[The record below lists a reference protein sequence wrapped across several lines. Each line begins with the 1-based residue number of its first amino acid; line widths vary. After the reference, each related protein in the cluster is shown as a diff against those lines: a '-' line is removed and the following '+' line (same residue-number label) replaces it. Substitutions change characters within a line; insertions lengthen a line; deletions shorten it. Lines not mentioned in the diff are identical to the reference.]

1 MTRPLILASASPA
14 RLGLLRAAGFAPEVV
29 VSGVDEP
36 PYRKGEDPREYVRGL
51 AEAKATAVAR
61 GNLPE
66 GALVVGCDSMLVLDG
81 EVFGKPADADE
92 ALERWQRMRG
102 QVGVLMTGHAVIDV
116 TVGTLV
122 ADVGSTTVHFGTPSD
137 GELEAY
143 VATGEPLL
151 VAGGFTLDGRSAPF
165 IAGIEGDWA
174 NVVGLSLPMFRALL
188 VQLDVAVH
196 ELWVATS

>member
-1 MTRPLILASASPA
+1 MTRTLVLASASPA
-14 RLGLLRAAGFAPEVV
+14 RLGLLRGAGFAPQVV
-29 VSGVDEP
+29 VSGVEEP
-36 PYRKGEDPREYVRGL
+36 PYTKGDDPREYVRGL

-61 GNLPE
+61 GDLPA

-81 EVFGKPADADE
+81 EVFGKPADAGE
-92 ALERWQRMRG
+92 ALARWQKMRG
-102 QVGVLMTGHAVIDV
+102 QVGVLMTGHAVVDA
-116 TVGTLV
+116 TAGNLV
-122 ADVGSTTVHFGTPSD
+122 ADVGSTTVHFGHPSD

-143 VATGEPLL
+143 VATGEPLA

-174 NVVGLSLPMFRALL
+174 NVVGLSLPMLRALL

-196 ELWVATS
+196 ELWV

>member
-1 MTRPLILASASPA
+1 MTRPLVLASASPA
-14 RLGLLRAAGFAPEVV
+14 RLGLLRAAGFAPEAV
-29 VSGVDEP
+29 VSGVEEP
-36 PYRKGEDPREYVRGL
+36 PYKKGEDPREYVRGL

-61 GNLPE
+61 GELPE
-66 GALVVGCDSMLVLDG
+66 GALVIGCDSMLVLDG
-81 EVFGKPADADE
+81 EVFGKPANAAE

-102 QVGVLMTGHAVIDV
+102 QVGVLLTGHAVIDA
-116 TVGTLV
+116 TAGTLV
-122 ADVGSTTVHFGTPSD
+122 ADVGATTVHFGTPSD

-143 VATGEPLL
+143 VASGEPLA

-196 ELWVATS
+196 ELWAP